1 MGNNLIDMRLAPK
14 CSTDRGKK
22 RQKPS
27 RGEQI
32 ELHVNGIAEDDRR
45 RSIQSTAPEDV
56 IECLTEGAFGP
67 RQRPRLIHEFSKL
80 DLPAADQR
88 ILHARRHEQWL
99 FEKDFAHEIV
109 FVRCTHH
116 ASKKHVKATLAQFTG
131 LLGRAPCDLHHMKND
146 TWMQEI
152 EMA

>member
-27 RGEQI
+27 RGEHI
-32 ELHVNGIAEDDRR
+32 ELHVNGIAEDDRG
-45 RSIQSTAPEDV
+45 RSIQSAAPEDV
-56 IECLTEGAFGP
+56 IESLTEDAFAP
-67 RQRPRLIHEFSKL
+67 RQRPRLIHELSKL
-80 DLPAADQR
+80 DLAAADQR
-88 ILHARRHEQWL
+88 TLHARCREHWPLEH
-99 FEKDFAHEIV
+99 DFTHAPV
-109 FVRCTHH
+109 LARCTHH
-116 ASKKHVKATLAQFTG
+116 ASKKQIKATLAQFTG
-131 LLGRAPCDLHHMKND
+131 LLGGAPCDLHHMKND